1 VAIRL
6 ALVGVVL
13 IVVGVL
19 NLGGI
24 GPITAVAG
32 AVALV
37 ASGVT
42 WGVTRRSGTS

>member
-1 VAIRL
+1 MAIRL
-6 ALVGVVL
+6 ALAGVVL

-19 NLGGI
+19 DLGGI

-37 ASGVT
+37 AAGVVWST
-42 WGVTRRSGTS
+42 TRRKAS